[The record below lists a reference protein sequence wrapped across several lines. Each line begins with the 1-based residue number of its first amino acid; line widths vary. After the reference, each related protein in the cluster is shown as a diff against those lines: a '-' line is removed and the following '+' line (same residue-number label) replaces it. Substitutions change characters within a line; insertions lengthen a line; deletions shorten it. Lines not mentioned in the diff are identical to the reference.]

1 MSLDLPQHTPHG
13 LARAMAFRSV
23 QGLHAEP
30 TSMVAYRSHGALLII
45 GAAGQALACAAR
57 LKGGLSCT
65 VLAPPQPGP
74 FEPPGDVTV
83 LWGAPESVSGY
94 LGRYQVAVMTERG
107 PVDLARAVRPQGGA
121 FDLVLDLCTPAHIA
135 HELKPPGYY
144 APMGDEQALED
155 ALAELPEMV
164 GEFEKPRFFVYNP
177 SIWAHSASGLSGCN
191 NCLEACPTG
200 AITPAGDKIEVNPYL
215 CQGAGSCAAA
225 CPTGAIGYAYPRA
238 GDLLESL
245 KRILRAYRQ
254 YEGEIPVLLFHD
266 AEAGAQAVA
275 QIADRMPERVLPI
288 RIEEAGSVG
297 MDVWL
302 AAIAYGASAV
312 VVLVTATTPDS
323 VRRTLEA
330 QLEYARAI
338 LAGLGHGSERLV
350 LHQAD
355 AVLAEALHTLPI
367 LPELPAATF
376 AVMGDKRDTLRLA
389 IDHLHDHAPQ
399 PLERVSLP
407 GGAPFGQIRVD
418 REACTLCMAC
428 VTVCPA
434 SALVDGK
441 DTPRLSFIEW
451 NCVQCGLCESACPE
465 RAISLEA
472 RLVFD
477 REARMRA
484 RVLNEEQPFCCIV
497 CGKPFVTQS
506 LMSRMQDKLK
516 DHWMYQNDQARR
528 RMQMCGDCRVKDI
541 YTSEIIVRRQ

>member
-1 MSLDLPQHTPHG
+1 MTVDLPQHTPQG
-13 LARAMAFRSV
+13 LARAMAFRSA

-30 TSMVAYRSHGALLII
+30 TSRVAYRSHGALLII
-45 GAAGQALACAAR
+45 GALGQALACAAR
-57 LKGGLSCT
+57 LRGSLSCT
-65 VLAPPQPGP
+65 LLAPPESS
-74 FEPPGDVTV
+74 EPPGDVTV
-83 LWGAPESVSGY
+83 LWGVPESVSGH
-94 LGRYQVAVMTERG
+94 LGHFQVSVMTERG
-107 PVDLARAVRPQGGA
+107 PVDLARALRAQGGA
-121 FDLVLDLCTPAHIA
+121 FDLVLDLCTPPHIV
-135 HELKPPGYY
+135 HEVKPPGYY
-144 APMGDEQALED
+144 APMGDAQALQD

-177 SIWAHSASGLSGCN
+177 SICAHGASGLTGCN

-200 AITPAGDKIEVNPYL
+200 AIAPAGDKIQVNPYL

-238 GDLLESL
+238 GDLLESVR
-245 KRILRAYRQ
+245 RILQTYRQ
-254 YEGEIPVLLFHD
+254 YEGEVPVLLFHD

-275 QIADRMPERVLPI
+275 QIADHMPERVLPI
-288 RIEEAGSVG
+288 QVEEAGSLG

-312 VVLVTATTPDS
+312 GVVVTASTPDS
-323 VRRTLEA
+323 VRQTLDA
-330 QLEYARAI
+330 QLEYARTI

-355 AVLAEALHTLPI
+355 EGLAEALHALAV

-389 IDHLHDHAPQ
+389 IDHLHDHALQ
-399 PLERVSLP
+399 PLERISLS

-418 REACTLCMAC
+418 RGACTLCMSC
-428 VTVCPA
+428 VNVCPA
-434 SALVDGK
+434 SALIDGK
-441 DTPRLSFIEW
+441 DTPRLSIIEW

-465 RAISLEA
+465 RAITLEA

-477 REARMRA
+477 REARMQA

-497 CGKPFVTQS
+497 CGKPFITQS
-506 LMSRMQDKLK
+506 LMDRMQDKLK

-528 RMQMCGDCRVKDI
+528 RMHMCGDCRVKDL
-541 YTSEIIVRRQ
+541 YASEVIVRRQ